1 MTMLVSRCIAR
12 SVLCCALATSFHA
25 PRSRLSKGPRRALQ
39 ASSSSANADAISD
52 FCIGTNEFWSQFVVE
67 PFKSIAEIRP
77 KGTAGTGFFD
87 VVTAAP
93 ETPQGIPRPVWLTIL
108 ASAPSGLIWY
118 GWRARPR
125 FLRQLETRRRRNLFR
140 YKYSCLLY
148 TSPSPRD

>member
-1 MTMLVSRCIAR
+1 MVWLTQLA
-12 SVLCCALATSFHA
+12 LLPLATSALHLRA
-25 PRSRLSKGPRRALQ
+25 SDVDRRALQ

-87 VVTAAP
+87 VGTAAP

-118 GWRARPR
+118 GWRASPR
-125 FLRQLETRRRRNLFR
+125 FSTTARRAKET
-140 YKYSCLLY
+140 K
-148 TSPSPRD
+148 PV